1 MALVIYHI
9 DVIVSIYIP
18 YRYKSVET
26 VLAYHRDNE
35 NTTQFG
41 GFMARKKTEY
51 TCTVTFTE
59 GWQERLTQ
67 GFVDLYYNRLK
78 RGEPV
83 TEEQAQEQIK
93 GKAVSI

>member
-1 MALVIYHI
+1 
-9 DVIVSIYIP
+9 
-18 YRYKSVET
+18 
-26 VLAYHRDNE
+26 
-35 NTTQFG
+35 
-41 GFMARKKTEY
+41 MARKKTEY